1 MKRKAFTMVELMVAI
16 LITAVIT
23 TLSVMT
29 FSAVSESWTSAT
41 EYIDKHQRSDYALNQ
56 VVNGLKSMYY
66 PHNGE
71 QDAKYGFIL
80 MDNGSGEEPDDSDI
94 IELAKTGHAIVG
106 GLDATADKV
115 HRVQVI
121 VLEEGND
128 DYRDPIEVTGL
139 YARLCPDPALQ
150 PSSDKDGGDTDYSF
164 GNSDMYQ
171 PILVVD
177 GIVGMNCRVM
187 ESPEEGKEAR
197 NDKELFKD
205 EWSKSNSV
213 PYKVELTFWVK
224 DPEAKSYRTNTA
236 PMMRIVRI
244 PIYEQAQDGASLP
257 EDEAKGKG
265 KGGSRR
271 RGGSSR

>member
-80 MDNGSGEEPDDSDI
+80 MDNGSGEDPDDSDV
-94 IELAKTGHAIVG
+94 IEWAKTGHAIVG
-106 GLDATADKV
+106 GLDATADTV
-115 HRVQVI
+115 HRVQVM

-205 EWSKSNSV
+205 EWS
-213 PYKVELTFWVK
+213 
-224 DPEAKSYRTNTA
+224 NT
-236 PMMRIVRI
+236 P
-244 PIYEQAQDGASLP
+244 
-257 EDEAKGKG
+257 
-265 KGGSRR
+265 GSRFPKR
-271 RGGSSR
+271 LSAAIIEEGLPKS